1 VKFSVVSEPFVC
13 CVRFCSERP
22 LGNAQFLF
30 GWDSPDVLA
39 YASEILKDDLIWQLR
54 LELIWL
60 GPSFLDERPKRWPMV
75 VNLRQFEAAGLA
87 KDVFTRS
94 PAQRRLAG
102 AKNIEDFLTAVAHEK

>member
-1 VKFSVVSEPFVC
+1 
-13 CVRFCSERP
+13 
-22 LGNAQFLF
+22 
-30 GWDSPDVLA
+30 
-39 YASEILKDDLIWQLR
+39 
-54 LELIWL
+54 
-60 GPSFLDERPKRWPMV
+60 MV